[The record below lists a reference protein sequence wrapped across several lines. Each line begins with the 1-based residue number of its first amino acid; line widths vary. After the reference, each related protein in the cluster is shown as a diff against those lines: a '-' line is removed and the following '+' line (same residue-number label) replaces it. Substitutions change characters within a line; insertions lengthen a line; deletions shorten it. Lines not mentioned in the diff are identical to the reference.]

1 MEIRKGDTVQIIA
14 GKDKGKKG
22 QVIKGLPSENK
33 VVVEGVNIVSK
44 AVRAKKANEQGGIVK
59 QPAALDA
66 SNVMIICP
74 ACGKMTRIAHNEVD
88 GKNARICK
96 KCGASLDAKPVKA
109 KAAAKKKAVKKDA
122 ETAANIAVETEAV
135 EEVKAPAKKA
145 PAKKAPAKTE
155 TEVK

>member
-22 QVIKGLPSENK
+22 QIIKGVPSKNK
-33 VVVEGVNIVSK
+33 VVVEGANIVSK
-44 AVRAKKANEQGGIVK
+44 AVRAKKANEKGGIVK
-59 QPAALDA
+59 QPAAIDA

-96 KCGASLDAKPVKA
+96 KCGASLDVKPIKA

-122 ETAANIAVETEAV
+122 EVAVKAEASEV
-135 EEVKAPAKKA
+135 TEEVKAPVKKA